1 MRKLRES
8 MLRILVSI
16 EKRERSKISRSRGGG
31 SEPKGYIE
39 NLFLRLSHGGNNYSS
54 HLPLA

>member
-39 NLFLRLSHGGNNYSS
+39 NLFLRLSH
-54 HLPLA
+54 